1 MELFDALNSRSTAK
15 TYGESA
21 PSKEHL
27 AQVLQAAVRAPDHGR
42 LRPWRFML
50 IEGNQ
55 RRKFGELLAESAK
68 RRVPG
73 LSDGDLQRERDKA
86 MRAPTIIIVM
96 CRVVPGT
103 KVPAIE
109 QVLAAG
115 AATQNL
121 LLALHAQGY
130 AAAWKTGEAA
140 YDPEMKKALGLSVDD
155 HLIGF
160 VYVGGGVGATGGP
173 GIGAHTEGGADRR
186 TIHTLSTGHG
196 VRVHGPSACARKA
209 VPVRADSVEIRS
221 DGQPPARDPD
231 QPREVPVVHAHE
243 SHRGR

>member
-1 MELFDALNSRSTAK
+1 MELIEALNTRATAK
-15 TYGESA
+15 TYGADA
-21 PSKEHL
+21 PTKEHL
-27 AQVLQAAVRAPDHGR
+27 AIALQAAVRAPDHGR

-55 RRKFGELLAESAK
+55 RRKFGDLLAESAK

-86 MRAPTIIIVM
+86 MRAPMIILVA

-109 QVLAAG
+109 QILAAG
-115 AATQNL
+115 AATQNI

-140 YDPEMKKALGLSVDD
+140 YDSEVKKALGLAVDD

-160 VYVGGGVGATGGP
+160 VYVGGGMGATY
-173 GIGAHTEGGADRR
+173 
-186 TIHTLSTGHG
+186 STG
-196 VRVHGPSACARKA
+196 KA
-209 VPVRADSVEIRS
+209 ASVQ
-221 DGQPPARDPD
+221 DAML
-231 QPREVPVVHAHE
+231 
-243 SHRGR
+243 